1 METTTK
7 KILTVIGSIL
17 LAFAFLKFL
26 PQTINPLFL
35 LIIGTILIF
44 LGEKLWK

>member
-1 METTTK
+1 MEATTK

-17 LAFAFLKFL
+17 LAFALLKFL

-35 LIIGTILIF
+35 LIIGAILIF